1 MRRMRIWAA
10 VLLLAVL
17 AAACSAGCAEAPVFR
32 QAGSI
37 VTFGRY
43 EQDHNAGNGPEP
55 VEWIIL
61 EMQEGRALLLSR
73 YALDAM
79 PYNTE
84 SADVTWETCSLR
96 TWLNGEFLDGAFTDE
111 ERAAILL
118 SDLDNSFAAGFPGYA
133 TRGGVTTADF
143 VFLLS
148 WAEADRYFPGNLAK
162 LCAPTSYAVTRG
174 AWTSRSYT
182 AEDEKPACSW
192 WLRSPGLEQHDAMCA
207 GNIAYRRDDVSAKD
221 ICVRPALWV
230 SLNEDII

>member
-1 MRRMRIWAA
+1 MRIWAA

-17 AAACSAGCAEAPVFR
+17 AAACSAGGAEAPVFR

-37 VTFGRY
+37 VTLGRY

-55 VEWIIL
+55 IEWIIL
-61 EMQEGRALLLSR
+61 DMQEGRALLLSR
-73 YALDAM
+73 YALDTM

-84 SADVTWETCSLR
+84 SADVTWESCSLR
-96 TWLNGEFLDGAFTDE
+96 AWLNDEFLNNTFTDE

-118 SDLDNSFAAGFPGYA
+118 SDLDNSSAAGFPGYA
-133 TRGGVTTADF
+133 AGGGRTTADF

-148 WAEADRYFPGNLAK
+148 WAEAELYFPGNLAK
-162 LCAPTSYAVTRG
+162 LCAPTSYAVTTG

-182 AEDEKPACSW
+182 AEDGKPACSW

-207 GNIAYRRDDVSAKD
+207 GNIACRRDDVSAKD

-230 SLNEDII
+230 SLNADII